1 MDIPATIELLLDR
14 MNTRSQLVGGT
25 FAALGGTAGSM
36 QMLQKDA
43 NAAITLWND
52 SHDVSGLRSLTATL
66 HAYSNLTDDEYSQ
79 IIQVLD
85 GDH

>member
-1 MDIPATIELLLDR
+1 
-14 MNTRSQLVGGT
+14 MNTRGQMVGGT

-43 NAAITLWND
+43 NAAIMSWNSD
-52 SHDVSGLRSLTATL
+52 HDVSGLRSLTATL
-66 HAYSNLTDDEYSQ
+66 HAYGNLTDDEYAQ

-85 GDH
+85 GDN

>member
-1 MDIPATIELLLDR
+1 MDIRTTIELLLGR
-14 MNTRSQLVGGT
+14 MNTRGQMVGGT

-43 NAAITLWND
+43 NAAITLWNN
-52 SHDVSGLRSLTATL
+52 SHDMSGLRSLTATL
-66 HAYSNLTDDEYSQ
+66 HAYGNLTDGEYAQ

-85 GDH
+85 GDN

>member
-1 MDIPATIELLLDR
+1 MDIRTTIELLLGK
-14 MNTRSQLVGGT
+14 MNTRGQMVGGT

-43 NAAITLWND
+43 NAAITLWD
-52 SHDVSGLRSLTATL
+52 SDHDASGLRSLTSTL
-66 HAYSNLTDDEYSQ
+66 HAYGNLTDDEYTQ

-85 GDH
+85 GDN